1 MKRNNNPI
9 IVIAI
14 GIQIGDKTHHQDHEI
29 TLHSLR
35 TINAIVRRVGKL
47 PIWIEIFALS
57 LILSSTFN
65 CKIPNLII

>member
-14 GIQIGDKTHHQDHEI
+14 GIQIGDRTHHQDHEI
-29 TLHSLR
+29 TLHSLS

-47 PIWIEIFALS
+47 PI
-57 LILSSTFN
+57 
-65 CKIPNLII
+65 